1 MTMIDVILH
10 DKDDDKKIQH
20 AKQIMERVVNQF
32 AALIVAMMIV
42 IFDKRIM
49 MKKDIDIFK
58 EPD

>member
-32 AALIVAMMIV
+32 AALTVAMMIV

-49 MKKDIDIFK
+49 M
-58 EPD
+58 